1 MSYEWRGV
9 TWRLIGLGYESA
21 VCDCFEREL
30 SENVLLDVFCFV
42 VCSWNMFYFIFRYM
56 NLSDVK

>member
-1 MSYEWRGV
+1 M